1 VDAPP
6 VDIEGDM
13 RAAARRIYR
22 ETQRGRQVSSP
33 DGTTVRLTAAGE
45 GKAFARSADMGA
57 RARIA
62 AVLGDLIASAPIYG
76 TEPDRGG
83 RSGLTFANAAGAV
96 RIDGEVRAVRLI
108 YRVGEQSG
116 AAFYELQGYEVADPA
131 RSGGAR
137 AGEGAPL
144 AGQPLTGPTIKV
156 GDLVDAFNGPVLFQ
170 STPAAPRGS
179 VTFPAGGLDR
189 GETLIR
195 LMEGADLSTFIHE
208 SGHFFLEAFRTL
220 ASDPAAPQALRDD
233 LAVIHKFLGVED
245 GAAGYTVAQQEQWAR
260 GFEAY
265 AMEGRAPSLEL
276 ADAFSRFKAWLTRIY
291 RTLRGLNVRLTD
303 EVRGVMDRML
313 ATDAEIATARALGG
327 MGFGASSLKG
337 EGLDVIAER
346 AVEAGY
352 LDGDPLPRRGR
363 RQGAMGRRHPI

>member
-1 VDAPP
+1 MPP
-6 VDIEGDM
+6 AGNPQRE
-13 RAAARRIYR
+13 ARRIHR
-22 ETQRGRQVSSP
+22 EMWRGKEVTAP
-33 DGTTVRLTAAGE
+33 DGATVRFTAAGE
-45 GKAFARSADMGA
+45 GKIFTRGVDPLLKMRLAPILGQLAE
-57 RARIA
+57 RAIIYGSEPDNKNRAGIEFRNA
-62 AVLGDLIASAPIYG
+62 AV
-76 TEPDRGG
+76 
-83 RSGLTFANAAGAV
+83 AV
-96 RIDGEVRAVRLI
+96 DIDGETYALRIV
-108 YRVGEQSG
+108 YRVTQQGDRVFYDAQGFELSG
-116 AAFYELQGYEVADPA
+116 PA
-131 RSGGAR
+131 GASGGAR

-144 AGQPLTGPTIKV
+144 AGQPTAGPQLNV
-156 GDLVDAFNGPVLFQ
+156 GDLFDAFNGTVLFQ
-170 STPAAPRGS
+170 ATPAAPRGS

-208 SGHFFLEAFRTL
+208 AGHFFLEAFRTL
-220 ASDPAAPQALRDD
+220 ASDPSAPQALRDD
-233 LAVIHKFLGVED
+233 LAVIHKFLGVEG
-245 GAAGYTVAQQEQWAR
+245 GATGYTVAQQEQWAR

-265 AMEGRAPSLEL
+265 AMEGKAPSLEL
-276 ADAFSRFKAWLTRIY
+276 ADAFSRFKAWLVRIY
-291 RTLRGLNVRLTD
+291 RDLRGLNVRLTD